1 MFLGSAI
8 ARRCGRALSGYGSN
22 TTLTKPFV
30 CDYLA
35 PMPSCCDSVLMALGS
50 SQSTL
55 CQTKCILLGRNLKK
69 RKRKI
74 GMNFKLIELG
84 WVATIA
90 RAGQPPQGAAGA

>member
-8 ARRCGRALSGYGSN
+8 ARRCGRALSGYGSD

-35 PMPSCCDSVLMALGS
+35 PKPSCCDSVLMAIGS

-55 CQTKCILLGRNLKK
+55 CQTKVH
-69 RKRKI
+69 
-74 GMNFKLIELG
+74 F
-84 WVATIA
+84 
-90 RAGQPPQGAAGA
+90 AGQKSEKAHAQDRHEF